1 METVMRPSR
10 KSMKTVLKSIATKI
24 WFPIRNSIVTRR
36 HAKVAVFWEQEIKNY
51 FEKEDIDR
59 VNLMPIK
66 QFDKPILWQYWDENL
81 PHQDLPAIVQRCFDS
96 VDKYATE
103 YDVIRLHNGNVSKYV
118 TLPDFIWKGD
128 GESKFPV
135 VFFSDLL
142 RLALL
147 HTYGGVWLDAT
158 VLLTKPLTKEYLS
171 LDHFVFQRD
180 PDEPNKAFW
189 EGPHTAYW
197 SWNPGYRVKMLNSI
211 IFAKKD
217 SVLIQAMLSLMLH
230 YWKTQ
235 NKIIDYFFFQVLYD
249 ELVNGKLSHVKPS
262 IVSDI
267 LPHILRVL
275 VYGDQ
280 YSISQKEL
288 FKRVGM
294 HKLTYIDREKIA
306 RLDQYI
312 SMAEEMIL
320 NKK

>member
-1 METVMRPSR
+1 MATVMFQSIT
-10 KSMKTVLKSIATKI
+10 SMKTVIKSIADKI

-36 HAKVAVFWEQEIKNY
+36 HTKVAKFWEREIKLS
-51 FEKEDIDR
+51 FEKDEVIR
-59 VNLMPIK
+59 VNLMPLK
-66 QFDKPILWQYWDENL
+66 QFDKPILWQYWNDNL
-81 PHQDLPAIVQRCFDS
+81 PYEDLPAIVQRCFDS

-103 YDVIRLHNGNVSKYV
+103 YDVIRLHNDNVSKYV
-118 TLPDFIWKGD
+118 RLPDFIWNGD

-217 SVLIQAMLSLMLH
+217 SVLIQTMLSLMLD

-235 NKIIDYFFFQVLYD
+235 NKIIDYFFFQILYD
-249 ELVNGKLSHVKPS
+249 ELVNGKLSHVKPP

-267 LPHILRVL
+267 LPHILRVM
-275 VYGDQ
+275 VYGDSYPMSTKQ
-280 YSISQKEL
+280 L
-288 FKRVGM
+288 FNKVGM
-294 HKLTYIDREKIA
+294 HKLTYINAEKIA
-306 RLDQYI
+306 RLDR
-312 SMAEEMIL
+312 IL
-320 NKK
+320 TCANRSSRYSW